1 LAVIAD
7 QRLSDSSRAAGAVPS
22 EVSRLKLSPSPTLI
36 FEVEAGERSGDGQR
50 ARRCEV
56 RLVGSIPG
64 RRSEAPDGGGE
75 SAASGELSVVLL
87 IRALSPPRMLE
98 FVRAVTKGGASVP
111 TELLAEL
118 LPDANTRPDGFR
130 PDELTGRELAV
141 LRMLA
146 DGLATREI
154 AERLSYSE
162 RTVKNVV
169 HDLLEKLGCRTRAH
183 AVAMAT
189 RYGVI

>member
-1 LAVIAD
+1 
-7 QRLSDSSRAAGAVPS
+7 
-22 EVSRLKLSPSPTLI
+22 
-36 FEVEAGERSGDGQR
+36 
-50 ARRCEV
+50 
-56 RLVGSIPG
+56 
-64 RRSEAPDGGGE
+64 
-75 SAASGELSVVLL
+75 
-87 IRALSPPRMLE
+87 MLE